1 MSSKNNDYMAWC
13 KIMDA
18 SIRPP
23 FSSQIIAECRQ
34 LAAEMNKKRQNV
46 NWDHLNHFDTI
57 LNNCR
62 EKT

>member
-1 MSSKNNDYMAWC
+1 MAWC